1 MSIREFR
8 QAMQYPTME
17 NLFIAF
23 EELREKGKKHPEQ
36 LSDIEVAALADWF
49 WKCKDVK
56 EIQHQ
61 RMVKSYPQLL
71 LKPSNHL
78 KSILKLK
85 KIYAHTAWISILLLS
100 VFWWSF
106 EHPSANLTPF
116 SHEVVTDL
124 SLISTCLLGTIFV
137 LPVFFTWLLAR
148 AELYVF
154 HIIDCIQHSR
164 PVEPYQHPKYIP
176 TSYLSSYKARQISGP
191 FYFGGTILLPVAII
205 LLLINQK
212 LPSNELSSLAKFTWV
227 YMSVCV
233 LVFWHLQYI
242 FIHNRVIGYV
252 CSLIS
257 FVTFL
262 LFSMRL
268 VFSPM

>member
-1 MSIREFR
+1 MTVNQFKK
-8 QAMQYPTME
+8 
-17 NLFIAF
+17 
-23 EELREKGKKHPEQ
+23 ELAIKSFKDLKIEMFKLRGK
-36 LSDIEVAALADWF
+36 AL
-49 WKCKDVK
+49 
-56 EIQHQ
+56 
-61 RMVKSYPQLL
+61 RSP
-71 LKPSNHL
+71 
-78 KSILKLK
+78 
-85 KIYAHTAWISILLLS
+85 
-100 VFWWSF
+100 
-106 EHPSANLTPF
+106 
-116 SHEVVTDL
+116 DL
-124 SLISTCLLGTIFV
+124 
-137 LPVFFTWLLAR
+137 
-148 AELYVF
+148 
-154 HIIDCIQHSR
+154 
-164 PVEPYQHPKYIP
+164 
-176 TSYLSSYKARQISGP
+176 RQISGP